1 MRAVYAP
8 PFEAER
14 EADRSTVAALERQAA
29 AASGASPNSADSF
42 FSGADSMKFLPF
54 FALLMLGACAT
65 PSDEV
70 RSARWE
76 NNAAMMDGAV
86 PR

>member
-1 MRAVYAP
+1 
-8 PFEAER
+8 
-14 EADRSTVAALERQAA
+14 
-29 AASGASPNSADSF
+29 
-42 FSGADSMKFLPF
+42 MKFLPLL
-54 FALLMLGACAT
+54 AVLMLGACAT

>member
-1 MRAVYAP
+1 
-8 PFEAER
+8 
-14 EADRSTVAALERQAA
+14 
-29 AASGASPNSADSF
+29 
-42 FSGADSMKFLPF
+42 MKLVPLL
-54 FALLMLGACAT
+54 ALLALGACAT

-76 NNAAMMDGAV
+76 SQASIMDTAV

>member
-1 MRAVYAP
+1 
-8 PFEAER
+8 
-14 EADRSTVAALERQAA
+14 
-29 AASGASPNSADSF
+29 
-42 FSGADSMKFLPF
+42 MKFLPLL
-54 FALLMLGACAT
+54 ALLMLGACAT

-70 RSARWE
+70 RSDRWE